1 MLSKFQ
7 AYKTDTNAK
16 CLQRSDFHTQE
27 HGDKHNEKRIE
38 KDIEC
43 NKNIQQEDD
52 EQEDDEH
59 IITEGFLDIDEERR
73 IKRNEKRRQ
82 KYNEKKL
89 QSSGMQAELR
99 VERNTE
105 QQQTH
110 EKKMQAETIEQRD
123 QRNTERRQTYRKRIE
138 SETDDQKEL
147 WNKDR
152 RKRHQNVEPA
162 EIEERNKKR
171 RQNGQ
176 NALSDEILDIGV
188 AVKICC
194 HCGAVMWRYE
204 QTEQQQR
211 LKSDMFSLC
220 CGNGKVLLPLLR
232 ETPPELKSL
241 LDGTHDKS
249 ALFHKSSRLY
259 NTAFGF
265 TSWGAQWDKKI
276 NDGRG
281 PFVYRVHGVIYHN
294 MGSLFPE
301 ESKKPVFSQIY
312 MHDNQQLEE
321 RLNFPNGNDKLDIEI
336 TNSLSVMLNREN
348 ALIDIYRQVRE
359 RFRESDVIPI
369 HIRFVANRLTDG
381 R

>member
-1 MLSKFQ
+1 
-7 AYKTDTNAK
+7 
-16 CLQRSDFHTQE
+16 
-27 HGDKHNEKRIE
+27 
-38 KDIEC
+38 
-43 NKNIQQEDD
+43 
-52 EQEDDEH
+52 
-59 IITEGFLDIDEERR
+59 
-73 IKRNEKRRQ
+73 
-82 KYNEKKL
+82 
-89 QSSGMQAELR
+89 MQAELR

-123 QRNTERRQTYRKRIE
+123 QRNTERRQTYRKRSIISNQGCDTSKLIIRPTLPFE
-138 SETDDQKEL
+138 DLPVLSKNMRT
-147 WNKDR
+147 R
-152 RKRHQNVEPA
+152 
-162 EIEERNKKR
+162 IKKKHKF
-171 RQNGQ
+171 
-176 NALSDEILDIGV
+176 ALSDEILDIGV